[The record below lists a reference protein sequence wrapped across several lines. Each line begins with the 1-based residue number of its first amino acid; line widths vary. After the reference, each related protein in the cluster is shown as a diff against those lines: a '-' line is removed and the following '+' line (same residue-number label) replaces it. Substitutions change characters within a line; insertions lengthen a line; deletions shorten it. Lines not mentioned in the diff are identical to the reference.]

1 MPIKTGDRTFLISLS
16 ELLDEI
22 KHLDRKFLTDLG
34 IQIPALEG
42 LRDRNKPEWES
53 AFLRCQSG
61 VTFSRGSIGN
71 CGTVLISGINFGTLL
86 AQADLFSADSRPLR
100 PVPSC
105 FMSSF
110 GAYESNIYYLIH
122 QGARAY
128 SYTQTTNGTEVVN
141 NFLSQVK
148 DVNSMVISDSVNRPS
163 GFRYAGKKS
172 VQNDTAAFM
181 DLLEKSKI
189 GYLVKSP
196 ISLNPAHNSGADF
209 SIIRHWI
216 YYPPGSIVVKASKY
230 LGSGTPIPDD
240 PEELVKNLDKYPL
253 LKSSLHQQK
262 YTPDFFVAAFKRW
275 RDGYK
280 EHSTKVDKG
289 KKV

>member
-1 MPIKTGDRTFLISLS
+1 MPRKVTDKVSIISLS
-16 ELLDEI
+16 ELLDGI
-22 KHLDRKFLTDLG
+22 RHLDKKTLTDLG
-34 IQIPALEG
+34 IQVPVLES
-42 LRDRNKPEWES
+42 LRDRNRTEWES
-53 AFLRCQSG
+53 SFLRIQAG

-71 CGTVLISGINFGTLL
+71 CGTVLISGIHFGVFLISTGLV
-86 AQADLFSADSRPLR
+86 SADNRELAPAPR
-100 PVPSC
+100 C
-105 FMSSF
+105 FVNSF
-110 GAYESNIYYLIH
+110 GSYESNIYYLIN
-122 QGARAY
+122 QGIKAY
-128 SYTQTTNGTEVVN
+128 SCAQSFNGAEIVN
-141 NFLSQVK
+141 NFLAQVK
-148 DVNSMVISDSVNRPS
+148 DANSLVISDSVNRPS
-163 GFRYAGKKS
+163 GFRYEGKKI